1 LKNRIFIYI
10 QYFLR
15 NIPGGFG
22 QKIRSLLYQN
32 FFGSWGNNVKID
44 IGVIFDNP
52 SNIYLYSNINIK
64 PYSHLT
70 ANDGTNLISLLR
82 PIYFKYKDSYFGKII
97 ISDNVT
103 IGEFNILQG
112 FGGILINQ
120 NCITNDRVS
129 IYSMSHTIR
138 NKNKPKQFSFA
149 NPMIT
154 ISDNIPSISNSIEL
168 CEGAYVGYN
177 SVIFSGIIGK
187 HALIK
192 SFSIVNND
200 FT

>member
-1 LKNRIFIYI
+1 
-10 QYFLR
+10 
-15 NIPGGFG
+15 
-22 QKIRSLLYQN
+22 
-32 FFGSWGNNVKID
+32 
-44 IGVIFDNP
+44 
-52 SNIYLYSNINIK
+52 
-64 PYSHLT
+64 
-70 ANDGTNLISLLR
+70 
-82 PIYFKYKDSYFGKII
+82 
-97 ISDNVT
+97 
-103 IGEFNILQG
+103 
-112 FGGILINQ
+112 
-120 NCITNDRVS
+120 
-129 IYSMSHTIR
+129 MSHTIR